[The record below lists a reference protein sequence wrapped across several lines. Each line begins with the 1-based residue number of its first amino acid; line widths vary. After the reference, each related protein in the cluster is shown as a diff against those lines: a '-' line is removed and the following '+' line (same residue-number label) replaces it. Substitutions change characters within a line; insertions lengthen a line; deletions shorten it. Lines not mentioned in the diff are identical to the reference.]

1 MKSLCLPILKRMM
14 GIVRILRAYMMLGD
28 AVSKLETFVWI
39 FNCIARFRTWSLFT
53 LKASYLV
60 KQPIFHVVVSVYRLK
75 FETRPSSLLN
85 FRTAYFSKYFENVW
99 ITLDFSCDCQTMSR
113 IAWHRFMNMNTLFL
127 CWIVHKWR
135 YMQTNIKCSCE
146 SNSRLGFHSSKHIW
160 GHESLHQHFPGHIL
174 LWK

>member
-1 MKSLCLPILKRMM
+1 MIRSAIRSVVRSAVRSAVRSVIRSRFCRRRPKSIILGQTTNLNM
-14 GIVRILRAYMMLGD
+14 
-28 AVSKLETFVWI
+28 
-39 FNCIARFRTWSLFT
+39 
-53 LKASYLV
+53 
-60 KQPIFHVVVSVYRLK
+60 IFHVMVSVYRLK